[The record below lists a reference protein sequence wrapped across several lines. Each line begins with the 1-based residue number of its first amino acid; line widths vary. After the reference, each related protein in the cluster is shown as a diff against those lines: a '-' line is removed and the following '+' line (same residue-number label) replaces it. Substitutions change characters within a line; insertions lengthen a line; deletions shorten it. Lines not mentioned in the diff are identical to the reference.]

1 MHCARCGFDNPPGFT
16 FCGKCGSSLAPAC
29 SRCGAPAPTGFA
41 FCGKCGAPLHAAN
54 DSLSA
59 ADLEHLYA
67 YLPEVLL
74 QALRFDAIAPP
85 PRLLESCLTHLNQL
99 LNLTQSHL
107 PSYLVERVGRDPT
120 PGRTDGQFVYGTL
133 LFADISGFTAMSE
146 RLSRIGRE
154 GAEEITGIVNRY
166 FNLMLAILRERDG
179 QLIKFGGDAL
189 LALFLDPSPSSDVAG
204 VELLPQR
211 KVGQIGNL
219 PNGGDSATRAT
230 QAALTMQVA
239 MGGFAQTKTS
249 QGVFPLQ
256 MKIALQRG
264 RFFAAQLGT
273 AQNME
278 HALFGVAVNATA
290 VIEAAASAG
299 QVVMDRATLTALTAT
314 AQANPLTD
322 FPNYMLVEQIES
334 ASPLGAL
341 PTVALNLSS
350 EPTLAN
356 LKRTVKLLDTLT
368 PYLPAGLLA
377 RIAHNPQAISLE
389 GEHRLVALLFANVYG
404 LGELADRLGPGR
416 ETQIVSA
423 LNQYF
428 VAMEH
433 GVQHYGGIINKID
446 LFEHGD
452 KLMAFFGAPLA
463 HEDDAE
469 RAVRAALTMQETLQV
484 LGQSV
489 PAAIGLND
497 LRLTQRIGVSY
508 GYVFAGYVGTGWR
521 HEYTVMGDEVNLAAR
536 LMSAA
541 KDLTVFGNLS
551 GLGHIIASSNVQ
563 RKTQA
568 LFEFDARGTVNLKG
582 KRLPVPIFAV
592 QGVRAVPKPLRGLAG
607 MRSPLVG
614 RDAEWQQLQNAMTQL
629 LAGRGQIVSVMG
641 EAGLGKSR
649 LVAELRQH
657 ALQRFKV
664 QGSRFDGQ
672 PSTLNLEPSTLNLQW
687 LEGRC
692 LSYTETV
699 SYTPFLEIMRQLT
712 GIANEDGEEVAWNK
726 LRESV
731 MACLTLDEAT
741 QQLPYLANFLNLTL
755 TSDLQE
761 KIRYLDAEA
770 LQRRTFVALSA
781 FIEAAARRT
790 PLVLALE
797 DIHWIDQASQA
808 LLEHLMPLV
817 NRAPLLLLLL
827 YRPDRDRRCWQLH
840 EKATRELAYCH
851 TAVTLQK
858 LGAQDSQQMLAHL
871 LQRDLQGF
879 QNLAGLLT
887 RAEGNPLYLE
897 EVIRSLIDAN
907 ALLKDEAGHWQ
918 IVNDE
923 AVRQVPDT
931 LQGVIMAR
939 LDRLPEACRWTA
951 QLASVIGRAFAL
963 DVLENIIGAQSERAQ
978 LNDCLALLQQHEISR
993 ETQRLPE
1000 IIYAFKHVMIQEVC
1014 YNSLLIR
1021 VRRQTH
1027 RKIAAYLE
1035 GHHLLGHRESENF
1048 APLIAHHAFEGQD
1061 WPRALKYQ
1069 WLAGQQAQQLFA
1081 NQAAIV
1087 HYQKAMQS
1095 AEKLPMEETT
1105 EQRLSI
1111 FGVLGELL
1119 TTTGQYDQALL
1130 CLNSALQLAQERNE
1144 FDTQARVCRWLARWH
1159 ELRGE
1164 YVPAFAWIEQG
1175 LKSLG
1180 GRETTEAAQL
1190 LLNAALI
1197 HTHQGHYEQ
1206 ALKQARQ
1213 ALQLAE
1219 RLDELTT
1226 QARANNVL
1234 GIVAHHNGDYQAA
1247 VQYFQLAL
1255 LMYQRAS
1262 DIQGQTRAHNNLAN
1276 MHFAA
1281 SQWTQ
1286 AEHHYRRAREY
1297 AVQLSDVNGQ
1307 ILAANNL
1314 GGLARNLGRLD
1325 EAITFYRDALNVA
1338 QRFGIPHNLG
1348 SIHMN
1353 LGATFIRRGEVGT
1366 AREHLQASVRYF
1378 EPLKAREFLPEVH
1391 RHFAE
1396 AALLAHEL
1404 AEAETQARQSLRL
1417 ATELAAH
1424 GEEGYTLRVLGE
1436 VSTAREDFA
1445 DAAERLQESIA
1456 ILNTVGDEYERARS
1470 ELAWARLQ
1478 QAQGQVEAARE
1489 TAARCLAVFERLEA
1503 RLDVEAAREL
1513 QAQLL

>member
-1 MHCARCGFDNPPGFT
+1 
-16 FCGKCGSSLAPAC
+16 
-29 SRCGAPAPTGFA
+29 
-41 FCGKCGAPLHAAN
+41 LHRIS
-54 DSLSA
+54 DSLSVS
-59 ADLEHLYA
+59 DLEHLRS
-67 YLPEVLL
+67 YLPELL
-74 QALRFDAIAPP
+74 AEALRFDAIAPP
-85 PRLLESCLTHLNQL
+85 PRLLEQCLTHLNQL

-107 PSYLVERVGRDPT
+107 PAYLVERVGRDPT

-189 LALFLDPSPSSDVAG
+189 LALFLDPPAKTITGSLRVPAQGD
-204 VELLPQR
+204 
-211 KVGQIGNL
+211 
-219 PNGGDSATRAT
+219 DSATRAT

-249 QGVFPLQ
+249 QGLFPLQ
-256 MKIALQRG
+256 MKIALHRG

-273 AQNME
+273 ARNME
-278 HALFGVAVNATA
+278 HALFGADVNTTA
-290 VIEAAASAG
+290 AIEASATAG
-299 QVVMDRATLTALTAT
+299 QVVMNRATLAALTVAY
-314 AQANPLTD
+314 QAKPLPEQ
-322 FPNYMLVEQIES
+322 PNIMLVEQIES
-334 ASPLGAL
+334 ASPLAAAL
-341 PTVALNLSS
+341 DDTVIKSWSQLGLSA

-356 LKRTVKLLDTLT
+356 LKRTIQLLDALT

-377 RIAHNPQAISLE
+377 RIAHNPQALSLE
-389 GEHRLVALLFANVYG
+389 GEHRLVALLFANVHG
-404 LGELADRLGPGR
+404 LGVIAERLGPGR
-416 ETQIVSA
+416 ETDIVTA

-433 GVQHYGGIINKID
+433 SVQQFGGVINKMD
-446 LFEHGD
+446 LSEHGD

-469 RAVRAALTMQETLQV
+469 RAVRAALTMQETLNV
-484 LGQSV
+484 IGQSV
-489 PAAIGLND
+489 PLAMGLND
-497 LRLTQRIGVSY
+497 MQLTQHIGVSY
-508 GYVFAGYVGTGWR
+508 GFVFAGYVGTSWR

-536 LMSAA
+536 LMFTAPDP
-541 KDLTVFGNLS
+541 KGFGNPL
-551 GLGHIIASSNVQ
+551 GLGHIIASSNIQ

-568 LFEFDARGTVNLKG
+568 LFNFDARGMVNLKG
-582 KRLPVPIFAV
+582 KRLPVPVFAV
-592 QGVRAVPKPLRGLAG
+592 HGVRAVPESLRGLAG

-657 ALQRFKV
+657 ALQMFKV
-664 QGSRFDGQ
+664 QGSRFNGQ
-672 PSTLNLEPSTLNLQW
+672 PSTFHLEPLALKLEPSTSNLQW

-770 LQRRTFVALSA
+770 LQRRTFVALNA

-879 QNLAGLLT
+879 QNLAGLLA

-907 ALLKDEAGHWQ
+907 ALLKDDTGHWQ

-963 DVLENIIGAQSERAQ
+963 DVLENIIGAQRNT
-978 LNDCLALLQQHEISR
+978 LNECLASLQQHELSR

-1048 APLIAHHAFEGQD
+1048 VPLIAHHAFEGQD
-1061 WPRALKYQ
+1061 WTRALTYQ
-1069 WLAGQQAQQLFA
+1069 LLAGQQAQQLFA
-1081 NQAAIV
+1081 NQAAIE

-1095 AEKLPMEETT
+1095 AEKLPMEETI

-1144 FDTQARVCRWLARWH
+1144 SDTQARVCRWLARWY

-1175 LKSLG
+1175 LDSLG
-1180 GRETTEAAQL
+1180 GRETAEAAQL

-1234 GIVAHHNGDYQAA
+1234 GIVAHHNGDYRAA

-1404 AEAETQARQSLRL
+1404 DEAETQARQSLRL

-1424 GEEGYTLRVLGE
+1424 GEAGYTLRVLGE
-1436 VSTAREDFA
+1436 VAIARGNFM
-1445 DAAERLQESIA
+1445 DAAERLQESLA
-1456 ILNTVGDEYERARS
+1456 ILSTVGDQYEHARS
-1470 ELAWARLQ
+1470 ELAFARLQ
-1478 QAQGQVEAARE
+1478 LAQGTPAAGREA
-1489 TAARCLAVFERLEA
+1489 LAHCVMVFEQLEA
-1503 RLDVEAAREL
+1503 RLDVAAAKEL
-1513 QAQLL
+1513 QAQLGNG